1 MRKIA
6 CLGLM
11 ALLAGCS
18 SPGEPEVFTTSVNVD
33 GESVLAVL
41 TAVDQLTDND
51 IDVERLLELTETTK
65 MDDEQQERFAVSFN
79 GEETEI
85 LYHVWREQ
93 ENWVHLYASS
103 ESESLIAALQ
113 AAMAPFAREGD

>member
-1 MRKIA
+1 M
-6 CLGLM
+6 
-11 ALLAGCS
+11 
-18 SPGEPEVFTTSVNVD
+18 FTTTVNVD

-51 IDVERLLELTETTK
+51 VDVERLLELTESTQ
-65 MDDEQQERFAVSFN
+65 MDDEQQERFAVLFS

-93 ENWVHLYASS
+93 EDWVHLYASS
-103 ESESLIAALQ
+103 ESESLIAAVE
-113 AAMAPFAREGD
+113 AAMAAFARAGD

>member
-1 MRKIA
+1 MRTIA
-6 CLGLM
+6 CFGLM

-51 IDVERLLELTETTK
+51 IDVERLLELTETTQ

-93 ENWVHLYASS
+93 ESWVHLYASS
-103 ESESLIAALQ
+103 ESASLVAALQ

>member
-6 CLGLM
+6 CFGLM

-18 SPGEPEVFTTSVNVD
+18 SP
-33 GESVLAVL
+33 
-41 TAVDQLTDND
+41 
-51 IDVERLLELTETTK
+51 
-65 MDDEQQERFAVSFN
+65 DEQQERFAVSFN

-93 ENWVHLYASS
+93 ESWVHLYASS
-103 ESESLIAALQ
+103 ESASLVAALQ

>member
-1 MRKIA
+1 MRIIA
-6 CLGLM
+6 CFGLM

-51 IDVERLLELTETTK
+51 IDVERLLELTEMTK

-103 ESESLIAALQ
+103 ESASLVAALQ
-113 AAMAPFAREGD
+113 AAIAPFAREGD

>member
-1 MRKIA
+1 M
-6 CLGLM
+6 
-11 ALLAGCS
+11 
-18 SPGEPEVFTTSVNVD
+18 SVNVD

-51 IDVERLLELTETTK
+51 IDIERLLELTETTK

-103 ESESLIAALQ
+103 ESEILIAAMQ
-113 AAMAPFAREGD
+113 TVMAPFAREGN